1 MPTVCSYRY
10 YGLVLGVTLWLGSI
24 LLAPWLESQHQGAGG
39 GIYAFFSTV
48 CHQEP
53 DRCFFF
59 GGRPLAVCARC
70 TGLYTGFW
78 MGLLIIPHIPFLS
91 SRLARR
97 PRLILWFFL
106 PMAVDLLL
114 FGINTHWSR
123 MITGAIA
130 SFPISVFVWWG
141 LEQIRQPVIKR
152 SLS

>member
-1 MPTVCSYRY
+1 
-10 YGLVLGVTLWLGSI
+10 
-24 LLAPWLESQHQGAGG
+24 
-39 GIYAFFSTV
+39 
-48 CHQEP
+48 
-53 DRCFFF
+53 
-59 GGRPLAVCARC
+59 
-70 TGLYTGFW
+70 